1 MVLSAFT
8 GLGQNATTAAA
19 AATPGHAFVDFLT
32 EQDMLDSYGRARL
45 LTALSSSQQS
55 LTTII
60 LELGLFEENVL
71 FDQLAKFLSFE
82 RVDLANVAND
92 EIDVDAFDAEFL
104 KRAEL
109 WPVFMNG
116 EDVGLATANPL
127 ELSAARSLAYVLGR
141 RLHVYVATPSALR
154 AVLNTLSSN
163 ESALSPND
171 RGETEATLVESDAER
186 LRDIASD
193 APIVRLLSR
202 IVASAV
208 ERNASD
214 IHIEPFEDRTRIRI
228 RVDGV
233 LQTQDVI
240 DKGHHLGLV
249 SRIKVLSKLNI
260 AEQRLPQDGRI
271 RLAVRGRD
279 IDFRVATSPSMAGE
293 SVVLRILDRSD
304 VALDLAALGFPEVV
318 SRELRQLLQQPN
330 GIILITGPTGSG
342 KSTTLYA
349 ALQLLNKPEVK
360 IFTVE
365 DPVEYQ
371 IKGINQIAVRPQIG
385 LDFAHVLRSV
395 LRQDPDIIM
404 IGEIRD
410 AETAK
415 IAVQASLTGH
425 LVLSTLHTNSA
436 AAAITRLRNLGVDD
450 FLLASSLRGV
460 MAQRLV
466 RKSCAA
472 CSRGHEGTGSVSCK
486 HCGSTGYRGRT
497 VVHELLNVDAR
508 IADAIGAGQSDATIF
523 SVAKRN
529 GMQDLATAGQS
540 LVSRNITTSEEL
552 LRVLAV
558 P

>member
-1 MVLSAFT
+1 MVLSAVKRT
-8 GLGQNATTAAA
+8 EQPAAA
-19 AATPGHAFVDFLT
+19 ALAAAPERAFVEFLT
-32 EQDMLDSYGRARL
+32 EQGLLDDYGRSRL
-45 LTALSSSQQS
+45 LTAMLSSRQK

-71 FDQLAKFLSFE
+71 FDQLAAFLDFE
-82 RVDLANVAND
+82 RIDFSRHAKD
-92 EIDVDAFDAEFL
+92 EIDLEAFDVDFL

-109 WPVFMNG
+109 FPVFMT
-116 EDVGLATANPL
+116 EEEIGLATANPL
-127 ELSAARSLAYVLGR
+127 DLSTARSLAYVHGR
-141 RLHVYVATPSALR
+141 HLRVYVANPSPLR
-154 AVLNTLSSN
+154 AMLNSLGF
-163 ESALSPND
+163 EGDAKQQD
-171 RGETEATLVESDAER
+171 RNTETEALLVESDAER

-208 ERNASD
+208 ERCASD

-240 DKGHHLGLV
+240 DKGHHLGLI

-271 RLAVRGRD
+271 RLAVRGKD

-304 VALDLAALGFPEVV
+304 VALDLAALGFPEDV
-318 SRELRQLLQQPN
+318 SRQLRQMLQQPN
-330 GIILITGPTGSG
+330 GIILVTGPTGSG

-349 ALQLLNKPEVK
+349 ALQLLNTPEVK

-371 IKGINQIAVRPQIG
+371 IKGISQIAVKPQIG

-466 RKSCAA
+466 RRSCQVCSKARKLNNAA
-472 CSRGHEGTGSVSCK
+472 SCN

-497 VVHELLNVDAR
+497 VVHELLSVGAK
-508 IADAIGAGQSDATIF
+508 IAETIGKGQSDVEILAL
-523 SVAKRN
+523 AKRD
-529 GMQDLATAGQS
+529 GMQDLTTAGQN
-540 LVSRNITTSEEL
+540 LVSRGVTTLDEL